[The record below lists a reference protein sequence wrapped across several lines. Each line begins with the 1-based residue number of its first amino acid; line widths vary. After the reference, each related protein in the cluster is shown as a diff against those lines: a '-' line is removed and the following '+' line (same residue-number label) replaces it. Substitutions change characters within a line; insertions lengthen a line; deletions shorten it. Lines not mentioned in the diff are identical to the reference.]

1 MIYAHDLSYFLPG
14 DRVTLKPGPYVVSGV
29 KDRDWLY
36 IKVGPY
42 TYKASRNLIDSHT
55 PKSRVTDE
63 MVEAALAAQA
73 DAYRD
78 ANSPQDVMRKLI
90 EAALSVKEEGGG
102 G

>member
-63 MVEAALAAQA
+63 MVEAALEVVLLNIPSPDSIRQA
-73 DAYRD
+73 
-78 ANSPQDVMRKLI
+78 L
-90 EAALSVKEEGGG
+90 EAAEAVRVAQDKEA
-102 G
+102 